1 MFFGFV
7 LQTGTCNLHILCR
20 TLTALLRAE
29 TDFVQNAL
37 LRTRTRFIYLA
48 VPQAKL
54 KLSLKVQAKLKIP
67 LDSIS
72 GSGFEGA
79 ESFKVMHMIS
89 SLYIF
94 IYSYTLDLIMFKLK
108 KPSALLKN
116 NGMSL
121 SCLTVTYCITTDM
134 LYRPLCHSIKIAMC
148 LPHYHPRV
156 GHYISVNFCFFYC
169 LLQDKYSIAKAP
181 VYMMYYRRTI
191 GY

>member
-1 MFFGFV
+1 M
-7 LQTGTCNLHILCR
+7 LQNC
-20 TLTALLRAE
+20 
-29 TDFVQNAL
+29 
-37 LRTRTRFIYLA
+37 TRTRFNSLA

-54 KLSLKVQAKLKIP
+54 KLSFKVPQVKFKIP

-79 ESFKVMHMIS
+79 ESFFLPYVS
-89 SLYIF
+89 

-108 KPSALLKN
+108 KPSALLKS

-121 SCLTVTYCITTDM
+121 SCLTVTYCIATYM
-134 LYRPLCHSIKIAMC
+134 LYCSLCHSIKIAMC

-156 GHYISVNFCFFYC
+156 GHYISVNLFFFFFR
-169 LLQDKYSIAKAP
+169 LTQDKYSVAEEP
-181 VYMMYYRRTI
+181 VYMMYYRHTI